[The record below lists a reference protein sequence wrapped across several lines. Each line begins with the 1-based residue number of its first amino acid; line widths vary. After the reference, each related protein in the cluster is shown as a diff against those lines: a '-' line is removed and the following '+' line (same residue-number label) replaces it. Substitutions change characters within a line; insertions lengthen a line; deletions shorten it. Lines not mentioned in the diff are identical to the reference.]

1 MEKSHDWTEGVP
13 TTRRD
18 EMAYFALTLMAGSY
32 VYLGEIERG
41 LKFYDYAQEF
51 IPERNEGLLYKCFD
65 LEKLGRI
72 DELKELLDFMVNP
85 ERTNPFPRLSFLI
98 EDRAYSNSSNFLNE
112 WREKLN
118 KKDTE
123 YVIDSSSIDF
133 FA

>member
-1 MEKSHDWTEGVP
+1 
-13 TTRRD
+13 
-18 EMAYFALTLMAGSY
+18 MAGSY

-72 DELKELLDFMVNP
+72 DELKELLDFMINP

-123 YVIDSSSIDF
+123 YIIDSTSIDF
-133 FA
+133 FI

>member
-1 MEKSHDWTEGVP
+1 M
-13 TTRRD
+13 
-18 EMAYFALTLMAGSY
+18 
-32 VYLGEIERG
+32 I
-41 LKFYDYAQEF
+41 
-51 IPERNEGLLYKCFD
+51 
-65 LEKLGRI
+65 
-72 DELKELLDFMVNP
+72 NP

-123 YVIDSSSIDF
+123 YIIDSTSIDF